1 MSRYLSAEKLHQDDF
16 GDTFTKQEG
25 EVVYDAC
32 TRGRNG
38 RAGPWATMTQRSY
51 DMNGMGRL
59 GTGFGQK
66 YVRNAAGELHKV
78 EG

>member
-1 MSRYLSAEKLHQDDF
+1 MTRFLSAEKLHQDDF
-16 GDTFTKQEG
+16 GDTFTKREG
-25 EVVYDAC
+25 EIVYDAT

-51 DMNGMGRL
+51 SMNGSGRL

-66 YVRNAAGELHKV
+66 YVRNASGELHKV

>member
-1 MSRYLSAEKLHQDDF
+1 MVRYFSAEKMHGDDF
-16 GDTFTKQEG
+16 GDAFTKKEG
-25 EVVYDAC
+25 EIVYDAT

-38 RAGPWATMTQRSY
+38 RLGQWATMTQKSY
-51 DMNGMGRL
+51 DIYGGGRL

-66 YVRNAAGELHKV
+66 YVRNADGELHKI